1 MGKIEIYVAAHKPIE
16 CTLPEHCKLI
26 QVNAKAN
33 GEWPGCLHDSDGQD
47 NISSKN
53 PNYCELTALYSMWK
67 NSKADINGLFHY
79 RRFLGG
85 AISSAS
91 CRPRRWFLRMFVMF
105 KTQ

>member
-1 MGKIEIYVAAHKPIE
+1 MEKIEIYVAAHKPIE

-33 GEWPGCLHDSDGQD
+33 GEWPGCLHDSDGHD

-79 RRFLGG
+79 RRFLGADLIG
-85 AISSAS
+85 KLQTEAVV
-91 CRPRRWFLRMFVMF
+91 F
-105 KTQ
+105 